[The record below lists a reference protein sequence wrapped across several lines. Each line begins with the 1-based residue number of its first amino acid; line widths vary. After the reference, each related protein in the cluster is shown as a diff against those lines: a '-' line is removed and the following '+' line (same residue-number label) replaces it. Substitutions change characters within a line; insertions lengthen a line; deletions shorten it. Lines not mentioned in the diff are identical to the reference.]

1 MRRRPALLPAATV
14 VALAVLAAPLITGN
28 LFWLD
33 TSALMAV
40 YALLALSVG
49 VSFGLC
55 GILSVAQASFAALGA
70 YTTAILSTRY
80 SLHPLVGL
88 AAAIVLPAVFGYP
101 FARLIAGMSHLAL
114 AVATLLFG
122 HMLDIALRE
131 GGDFTGGYI
140 GLSGLPPVPGPD
152 SATWLHVASWG
163 MVALVAALLGSLYA
177 SPYGAGMRSVRN
189 DPMRATADGIDIGH
203 MRGVA
208 LSVAAGIA
216 GLGGWLYAHH
226 VSYLGPESLGPAV
239 SISVLLMAMVGGV
252 STVLGPIVGAVALT
266 LLSTLLP
273 GAEAAGMFYGG
284 TLLLVLLAAPKGLT
298 SLPALAGAQRGADAG
313 KENGR

>member
-1 MRRRPALLPAATV
+1 MIGRALLPALAVVVLATV
-14 VALAVLAAPLITGN
+14 AGFAISGH

-33 TSALMAV
+33 TSVLMAV

-49 VSFGLC
+49 ISFGLC

-70 YTTAILSTRY
+70 YATAILSTHFD
-80 SLHPLVGL
+80 LHPLIGL
-88 AAAIVLPAVFGYP
+88 VAAVVLPAALAYP
-101 FARLIAGMSHLAL
+101 FSRLVSNMSHLAL

-122 HMLDIALRE
+122 HMFDIALRE

-140 GLSGLPPVPGPD
+140 GLSGLPPVPGP
-152 SATWLHVASWG
+152 SSPLWLHGVAWG
-163 MVALVAALLGSLYA
+163 LVAIVAALLGNLYA

-189 DPMRATADGIDIGH
+189 DPMRAVADGTDVGH
-203 MRGVA
+203 MRSVA

-216 GLGGWLYAHH
+216 GVGGWLYAHYI
-226 VSYLGPESLGPAV
+226 SYLSPESLGPSV

-252 STVLGPIVGAVALT
+252 STVFGPIAGAIALT

-273 GAEAAGMFYGG
+273 GAEASGMFYGG
-284 TLLLVLLAAPKGLT
+284 ALLVVLLVAPKGLM
-298 SLPALAGAQRGADAG
+298 SLPEIAAALGGAPKDRKGDRQ
-313 KENGR
+313 